1 MFEKS
6 GATVF
11 GNQHRPQG
19 DLIILDPE
27 AGRLVIYWHHAS
39 DARMPGK
46 KEPLALVTPTPTI
59 LPQVLYTVF

>member
-1 MFEKS
+1 L
-6 GATVF
+6 AAA
-11 GNQHRPQG
+11 PQG

-46 KEPLALVTPTPTI
+46 KEPLALVTPTPII